1 MLLNLATCDV
11 RSWQTSDVES
21 LVAHA
26 NNRKIWHNLR
36 DAFPHPC
43 TRHDARDFIRAVRQ
57 REPETTF
64 AIALNGAA
72 VGSIGFVMHG
82 DVERVS
88 AEIGYWLG
96 EPLWGRGLITDA
108 VEGGD
113 GEAIGADRLKREH

>member
-36 DAFPHPC
+36 DAFPHPY

-72 VGSIGFVMHG
+72 VGSIGRSEEHTSELQSLAYLVC
-82 DVERVS
+82 
-88 AEIGYWLG
+88 
-96 EPLWGRGLITDA
+96 
-108 VEGGD
+108 
-113 GEAIGADRLKREH
+113 RLLLEKKKTLRSPPTTTCPRALPSLHRP